1 MNEDKDA
8 LTELGQ
14 QKDDAVPETAEKADA
29 GTRPS
34 AREHAEAETA
44 PEGEKGSAADAG
56 NERPSTGGRGDGGKP
71 DENTKKLVCC
81 LAYLFGILFF
91 LPLIYAGEDKFA
103 KFHANQSL
111 VVLLIVIVGEVL
123 FGVLAGIPGLGVIF
137 GIVIGVFNLAVLV
150 ACIYAILGAAQGE
163 ERKIPLIGG
172 IRLLK

>member
-8 LTELGQ
+8 LTEQGQ
-14 QKDDAVPETAEKADA
+14 QRDDAVPETAEKADA

-34 AREHAEAETA
+34 ARERAEAEAA
-44 PEGEKGSAADAG
+44 PEGEKGSA
-56 NERPSTGGRGDGGKP
+56 GGRGDGGKP

>member
-8 LTELGQ
+8 LTEQGQ
-14 QKDDAVPETAEKADA
+14 QKEGAVPETAEKSDA
-29 GTRPS
+29 GGRDPTEKTQETEKPSAADNAAERPS
-34 AREHAEAETA
+34 A
-44 PEGEKGSAADAG
+44 
-56 NERPSTGGRGDGGKP
+56 GGRGEGGKP

>member
-8 LTELGQ
+8 LTEQGQ
-14 QKDDAVPETAEKADA
+14 QKEDAVPETAGKSDANGHDTTKNAQEAEQPSAADNA
-29 GTRPS
+29 AERPS
-34 AREHAEAETA
+34 A
-44 PEGEKGSAADAG
+44 D
-56 NERPSTGGRGDGGKP
+56 GRGEGGKP

-123 FGVLAGIPGLGVIF
+123 FGVLAGIPGLGVVF

>member
-8 LTELGQ
+8 LAEKE
-14 QKDDAVPETAEKADA
+14 QKKEGAVPETAEKSDA
-29 GTRPS
+29 RPS
-34 AREHAEAETA
+34 AGERAEAENA
-44 PEGEKGSAADAG
+44 PEGEKMAAADNAA
-56 NERPSTGGRGDGGKP
+56 ERPSAGGRGEGGKP